1 MSPSLPLLKRSGAVP
16 LVLAAALL
24 TSACTMNKTEE
35 RAVTGAAIGAGVG
48 TAIGALSGGLDMGA
62 GAVIGGIVGTAG
74 GLAYD
79 AIEGDSK
86 KPAQK

>member
-1 MSPSLPLLKRSGAVP
+1 
-16 LVLAAALL
+16 
-24 TSACTMNKTEE
+24 
-35 RAVTGAAIGAGVG
+35 VG
-48 TAIGALSGGLDMGA
+48 TTIGALSGGLDMGA

-79 AIEGDSK
+79 AIEGDGK